1 MNILK
6 TQSNF
11 NNKFKGGMKE
21 FISTSN
27 AKQALKEESSEK
39 VRTMSNYQS
48 LKWNKNRNK

>member
-6 TQSNF
+6 THCNF

-27 AKQALKEESSEK
+27 AKQALKKESSEK

-48 LKWNKNRNK
+48 LKWNN